1 MRPPRHLPETAP
13 SPSKLTT
20 PMTWV
25 PTTWVRTWT
34 VWATL
39 TLLLGCSD
47 IELMRDAAQNTTEMN
62 AKMEDMLEEVATS
75 NATTA
80 AMSTKMDAMQ
90 DHVDVMSDEVK
101 LMSQMYEHLLT
112 MATTMN
118 NMNLLMLD
126 MNERVAGMQN
136 LFQLT
141 QRQGRQVGA
150 NLSRNLAWQSLTDD
164 THKIEAKLTHAAIYY
179 YSFEYQS
186 ALLEEI
192 NDSNFM
198 SYLLYEGVREY
209 LRTIEPLIREADGNL
224 AIDSKD
230 SRRNAL
236 YALSAAMHEY
246 NPLQRVYNSHP
257 ITMEQLLKHGLLSAK
272 LNDQDAPEF
281 SKEIHSWIPS
291 VEYLLKLRHNFITGV
306 IVQKISTLDEHAQ
319 YHPFDFAELF
329 NKFLKALTPWEI
341 NYPNIISSPGLI
353 AELTKFSGMANDL
366 REFMFCYIGDGQPLE
381 ISWGLKEI
389 LAKLDL
395 DPLHDLIHAT
405 QPATLAEPFITA
417 MHNLKLSIDGASFTL
432 DNCPTTEA
440 MFKAIPIHYKGIT
453 HQPNSTFTNFPKD

>member
-1 MRPPRHLPETAP
+1 MQIPSCQPTPPTTTRTSLNQ
-13 SPSKLTT
+13 LTT
-20 PMTWV
+20 MMW
-25 PTTWVRTWT
+25 W
-34 VWATL
+34 L
-39 TLLLGCSD
+39 GLSLLLGCSD

-62 AKMEDMLEEVATS
+62 TKMEDMLDQVATS

-80 AMSTKMDAMQ
+80 EMSAKMDAMQ
-90 DHVDVMSDEVK
+90 AHVDAMSDEVG
-101 LMSQMYEHLLT
+101 LMSKMYDHLLT

-118 NMNLLMLD
+118 SMNLLMLD
-126 MNERVAGMQN
+126 MNERVTGMQN
-136 LFQLT
+136 LLQLT

-150 NLSRNLAWQSLTDD
+150 NLSRNLAWQSLTDA

-246 NPLQRVYNSHP
+246 NPLQRVYNSQP

-281 SKEIHSWIPS
+281 SKEVHSWIPS

-306 IVQKISTLDEHAQ
+306 IVQKISTLDKHAQ
-319 YHPFDFAELF
+319 YHPFDLAELLS
-329 NKFLKALTPWEI
+329 KATKALSTWEI
-341 NYPNIISSPGLI
+341 NYPQVITSPGLI
-353 AELTKFSGMANDL
+353 AELTKFTNMANDL
-366 REFMFCYIGDGQPLE
+366 REFMFCYSGDGQPPE
-381 ISWGLKEI
+381 ISFGLKAI
-389 LAKLDL
+389 LAKLNL
-395 DPLHDLIHAT
+395 DPIHELIHER
-405 QPATLAEPFITA
+405 QPAALAGPFITA
-417 MHNLKLSIDGASFTL
+417 MHNLKLSVEGNSLSL
-432 DNCPTTEA
+432 DNCPSTAA
-440 MFKAIPIHYKGIT
+440 MLKAIPIHYKGIT
-453 HQPNSTFTNFPKD
+453 HEPDATFTNFPAN